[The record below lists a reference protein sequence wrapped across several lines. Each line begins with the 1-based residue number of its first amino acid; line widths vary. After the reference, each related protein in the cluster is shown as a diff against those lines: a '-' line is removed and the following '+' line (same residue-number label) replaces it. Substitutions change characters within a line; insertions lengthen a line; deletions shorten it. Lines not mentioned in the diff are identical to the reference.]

1 MTESDVRQ
9 GEGKGMS
16 RLHRAA
22 VVSVAVAA
30 ALGVAGVGNV
40 AFAQD
45 DDDFEPVPMQPVV
58 PQATFV
64 VTEVQLDQWVFGGGR
79 NAAWARDRL
88 DTQLTLRIDEIDQ
101 ACGVTEDQ
109 RQKLRLAGRGDIK
122 RFFNKIEEK
131 RRAFQSVAHDRAKIG
146 AVFQELQPLQIAF
159 NAGLFGENSL
169 FAKTLVKTLDA
180 DQARRYETALR
191 ERRQFHYRSRVDLV
205 VATLGNAVG
214 LSTDQRRR
222 FTQLYLDETR
232 PPKSF
237 GRNDY
242 QAVLLQAAN
251 LPEEKLKPIF
261 NDTQWRVLSRYFTQV
276 RGLEQFLR
284 TNGYVPDGEPAGA
297 GAGHDARLP
306 AGRGVQG
313 ALRKEFIAK

>member
-1 MTESDVRQ
+1 MIRVQRRT
-9 GEGKGMS
+9 G
-16 RLHRAA
+16 LLLAA
-22 VVSVAVAA
+22 TAVFGAA
-30 ALGVAGVGNV
+30 WGGRT
-40 AFAQD
+40 AFAQG
-45 DDDFEPVPMQPVV
+45 DDDFDPPQPPAV
-58 PQATFV
+58 PQQVFV
-64 VTEVQLDQWVFGGGR
+64 VNDVQLDQWVFGGGR
-79 NAAWARDRL
+79 NAGWARDRL

-109 RQKLRLAGRGDIK
+109 RKKLRLAGRGDIK
-122 RFFNKIEEK
+122 RFFDKVEEK
-131 RRAFQSVAHDRAKIG
+131 RRAFQAVAHDRAKIG
-146 AVFQELQPLQIAF
+146 GIFQEIQPLQVAF
-159 NAGLFGENSL
+159 NAGLFGEGSL

-180 DQARRYETALR
+180 DQSRRYETALR

-222 FTQLYLDETR
+222 FTKLYLDETR

-261 NDTQWRVLSRYFTQV
+261 NDTQWRVLSRYFAQV
-276 RGLEQFLR
+276 RGMEQFLR

-297 GAGHDARLP
+297 GADTGAFK
-306 AGRGVQG
+306 AQGGRGIQG